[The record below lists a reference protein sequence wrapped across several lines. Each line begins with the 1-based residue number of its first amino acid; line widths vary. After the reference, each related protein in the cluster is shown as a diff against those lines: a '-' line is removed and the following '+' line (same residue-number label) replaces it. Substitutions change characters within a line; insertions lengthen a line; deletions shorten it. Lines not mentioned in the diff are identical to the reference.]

1 MTNNT
6 IKFLVNREDEGKRLD
21 ICLSDR
27 IPGFTRSNFKKI
39 IETRK
44 VTINDKIST
53 LPSKKVKFRQ
63 SMIKKYIKKIKT
75 KIMIK
80 K

>member
-27 IPGFTRSNFKKI
+27 IPGFTRSNLKKI
-39 IETRK
+39 IETSK
-44 VTINDKIST
+44 VTINDKISN
-53 LPSKKVKFRQ
+53 LPSKKVKFRE
-63 SMIKKYIKKIKT
+63 SIIVNVENDPPKK
-75 KIMIK
+75 
-80 K
+80 